1 MNNSYLKTSFGW
13 ALLLALLCG
22 CSHESDI
29 TGSHSASDAERRP
42 LGIAALSALADAVPT
57 RTADALHTHTADAP
71 HTRAAAITPLPI
83 DSEVGFFVQASGTDY
98 AAVSNRQ
105 GSYVADEALWLPTDS
120 IWLTGVKTNIAV
132 YYPYDNAQTTAGA
145 LKLTSAV
152 RTDASKDLWS
162 THFEANNRT
171 KDIKLTLTQLYSRL
185 SITFVKLADTEYTGT
200 SELKQLKLEGA
211 GIYDEATYHP
221 LDGTYTYGTAGYIAT
236 LTDITIKGTDP
247 KATDATKVDLLLPPY
262 KTLAEDLTII
272 ATVDTKEMKIIIPK
286 AKLANTLAAGKQYNL
301 LVKLKPMALVL
312 GDIKT
317 TDWDSQ
323 TAWNEEAAF
332 VPEPPPHAID
342 IGLDFYIADGNVVA
356 TKDGGSYTYAF
367 AEEQGY
373 YSGVD
378 GAYNAAG
385 GDYFC
390 WNDLDPSNT
399 NVTQTEW
406 DDNRDVC
413 RKIGDGNWYTP
424 SQAQLKALA
433 DAGNIWGTYK
443 MNSKDINGRYFGTK
457 ITPNEADQDKYV
469 FLPAAGYRR
478 GTSWNLVDSY
488 GYYWSSTPRS
498 SSAYGLNFLG
508 DYIYPEYYGNC
519 YFGFSVRCV
528 RDK

>member
-57 RTADALHTHTADAP
+57 RAADAP
-71 HTRAAAITPLPI
+71 HTCAAAITPLPI
-83 DSEVGFFVQASGTDY
+83 DGKVGFFVQASGTDY

-105 GSYVADEALWLPTDS
+105 GSYVADESLWLPTDS

-132 YYPYDNAQTTAGA
+132 YYPYDAAQITAGA

-152 RTDASKDLWS
+152 RTDATKDLWS

-171 KDIKLTLTQLYSRL
+171 KDIRLTLTQVYSCL
-185 SITFVKLADTEYTGT
+185 SITFVKVADAEYTGT
-200 SELKQLKLEGA
+200 SALTQLKLTGA
-211 GIYDEATYHP
+211 GIYDGATYHL
-221 LDGTYTYGTAGYIAT
+221 LDGTYTYGTAGYTAS

-247 KATDATKVDLLLPPY
+247 DATDATKVDLLLPPY
-262 KTLAEDLTII
+262 KTLTEDLTII

-286 AKLANTLAAGKQYNL
+286 AKLASTLAAGKQYNL

-332 VPEPPPHAID
+332 VPELPKNAID
-342 IGLDFYIADGNVVA
+342 IGLNFYIADGNVVA
-356 TKDGGSYTYAF
+356 TKQADNTYTYDF

-373 YSGVD
+373 Y
-378 GAYNAAG
+378 G
-385 GDYFC
+385 GENSQTDYFS
-390 WNDLDPSNT
+390 WNSLDPTSCL
-399 NVTQTEW
+399 TQDSW
-406 DDNRDVC
+406 SDDRDPC
-413 RKIGDGNWYTP
+413 RKIGDGKWRTP
-424 SQAQLKALA
+424 TKTEMETLKSSKTV
-433 DAGNIWGTYK
+433 WGTYAMK
-443 MNSKDINGRYFGTK
+443 GGQTRDGRYFGT
-457 ITPNEADQDKYV
+457 ADIPDETNKDEYV
-469 FLPAAGYRR
+469 FLPAAGYY
-478 GTSWNLVDSY
+478 DSSSY
-488 GYYWSSTPRS
+488 KDVGIHGYYWSDMRITDSPSTDYAYRFNFS
-498 SSAYGLNFLG
+498 STICGVTGFR
-508 DYIYPEYYGNC
+508 C
-519 YFGFSVRCV
+519 YERYSLRCV
-528 RDK
+528 RNKS

>member
-42 LGIAALSALADAVPT
+42 LGIASLSAL
-57 RTADALHTHTADAP
+57 ADAP
-71 HTRAAAITPLPI
+71 HTRAAAITPLPA
-83 DSEVGFFVQASGTDY
+83 DGKVGFFVQASGTDY

-105 GSYVADEALWLPTDS
+105 GSYVADESLWLPSDS

-132 YYPYDNAQTTAGA
+132 YYPYDASQTTAGA

-185 SITFVKLADTEYTGT
+185 SITFVKLADAEYTGT
-200 SELKQLKLEGA
+200 SALKQLKLEGA

-221 LDGTYTYGTAGYIAT
+221 LDGTYTYGDAGYTAA
-236 LTDITIKGTDP
+236 LTGITIKGTDP

-342 IGLDFYIADGNVVA
+342 IGLDFYIADGNVRA
-356 TKDGGSYTYAF
+356 TSDGKGGYTYAF

-373 YSGVD
+373 YSGVNGD
-378 GAYNAAG
+378 YNSDG

-390 WNDLDPSNT
+390 WNDLAPSNT
-399 NVTQTEW
+399 NVSQTEW

-413 RKIGDGNWYTP
+413 RKIGDGKWYTP
-424 SQAQLKALA
+424 SQTQFKVLA
-433 DAGNIWGTYK
+433 NAESVWGEGIYK
-443 MNSKDINGRYFGTK
+443 MKDGTTRNGRYFGT
-457 ITPNEADQDKYV
+457 TTVPDQADQDQYV
-469 FLPAAGYRR
+469 FLPTAGYRY
-478 GTSWNLVDSY
+478 GVSWYYVGSD
-488 GYYWSSTPRS
+488 GYYWSSTLTS
-498 SSAYGLNFLG
+498 SGAYSLSFNSGN
-508 DYIYPEYYGNC
+508 INPEDGYSRN
-519 YFGFSVRCV
+519 FGFTVRCV